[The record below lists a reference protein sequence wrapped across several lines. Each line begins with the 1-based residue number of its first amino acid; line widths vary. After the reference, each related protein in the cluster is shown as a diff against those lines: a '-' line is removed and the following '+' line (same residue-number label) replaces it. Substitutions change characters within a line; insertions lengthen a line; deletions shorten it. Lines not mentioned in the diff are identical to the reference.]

1 MLSERLAGHALN
13 AKPRLTLPVLEFDHL
28 TGECAITGGYVY
40 RGATITELTGRYF
53 YSDYCAGFV
62 RSFRYWNGQV
72 VEKVDWNVPSVG
84 RVISFGEDANREL
97 YAITASNKIYRIA
110 KM

>member
-1 MLSERLAGHALN
+1 LN
-13 AKPRLTLPVLEFDHL
+13 SGTSFIAS
-28 TGECAITGGYVY
+28 CASRIVSI
-40 RGATITELTGRYF
+40 AF
-53 YSDYCAGFV
+53 CAGFD

-72 VEKVDWNVPSVG
+72 VEEVDWNVPSVG
-84 RVISFGEDANREL
+84 RVISFGEDANREI